1 MLKACLYVL
10 LFVASG
16 SLKIKHVQC
25 RLIGTKNFLSIPVEC
40 HAITIGVL
48 ESIKSQFQ
56 AHVNQ
61 NISIV
66 GGEGIFLGTP
76 LDNDFIVMDFIANSV
91 DNNEH
96 LSQTDENVR
105 FTIPYQMQAWS
116 SRLVSVEEKVD
127 QLLRDNKQLLRDN
140 ELAAAERDFC
150 QVLDRIY
157 ETIFLDLKLRHGKKY
172 RHFNNLSSILSAV
185 SLSRQEKGNDIIDSL
200 QAISDESNRS
210 SATEFWRNIRAAK
223 RIRNSEQ
230 YYDLLNSAAAI
241 KAVEIYASARRQSPK
256 SSTDIDIGMLEN
268 KIKHLVHKYK
278 YFDE

>member
-25 RLIGTKNFLSIPVEC
+25 RLIGTKKFLSIPVES
-40 HAITIGVL
+40 HAITIGL
-48 ESIKSQFQ
+48 LNSIKSQFQ
-56 AHVNQ
+56 NHVNQ

-66 GGEGIFLGTP
+66 GGDGIFLGTP

-105 FTIPYQMQAWS
+105 FTIPYQMQALS

-127 QLLRDNKQLLRDN
+127 QLLRDN
-140 ELAAAERDFC
+140 ELASAERDFC

-172 RHFNNLSSILSAV
+172 RHFNSLSSILSAV
-185 SLSRQEKGNDIIDSL
+185 SLSRQEKENDIIDSL
-200 QAISDESNRS
+200 QTISDESNRS
-210 SATEFWRNIRAAK
+210 SATKFWRNIRAAK